1 MMTPLQYPS
10 THLRRP
16 SFLRA
21 YAVVLFSLAGL
32 SCQTAY
38 YETMEKLGYPKRDL
52 LVRDVEKA
60 RDAQQ
65 EAKEQFKSALDRF
78 TKTLDIEGGELQD
91 KYEALNA
98 EYERSESKANSV
110 RKRIASVEDV
120 SEALFREWNAELK
133 EYSSSTLRKK
143 SQEQLTQ
150 TRTQYAQLIKAMK
163 RAEAKMDPVLAKF
176 KDQVLFLKHNL
187 NAQAIASL
195 KGELVSVEG
204 NINSLIKDLN
214 ASIQEA
220 DSFIAAMPKGNA

>member
-1 MMTPLQYPS
+1 MTHDLSPA
-10 THLRRP
+10 HL
-16 SFLRA
+16 LTCA
-21 YAVVLFSLAGL
+21 IALVSLTTL

-38 YETMEKLGYPKRDL
+38 YETMEKLGYHKRDL

-65 EAKEQFKSALDRF
+65 DAKEQFKSALDRF
-78 TKTLDIEGGELQD
+78 TKTLHIEGGELQE
-91 KYEALNA
+91 KYESLNT
-98 EYERSESKANSV
+98 EYERSEAKAKAV
-110 RKRIASVEDV
+110 RNRIASVEDV
-120 SEALFREWNAELK
+120 SEALFTEWNDELK
-133 EYSSSTLRKK
+133 QYSSSALRKK

-150 TRTQYAQLIKAMK
+150 TRAHYAQLIKAMK

-195 KGELVSVEG
+195 KGELASVEG
-204 NINSLIKDLN
+204 NINALIKDLN

-220 DSFIAAMPKGNA
+220 DSFIAAMPKTDA

>member
-1 MMTPLQYPS
+1 M
-10 THLRRP
+10 THLQECPSQIRRR
-16 SFLRA
+16 SFLQI
-21 YAVVLFSLAGL
+21 YAIVLFALIGL

-38 YETMEKLGYPKRDL
+38 YETMEKFGYHKRDL

-78 TKTLDIEGGELQD
+78 TKTLDIQGGELQE
-91 KYEALNA
+91 KYEALNK
-98 EYERSESKANSV
+98 EYERSEEKANSV
-110 RKRIASVEDV
+110 RKRVASVEDV
-120 SEALFREWNAELK
+120 SEALFTEWNAELK

-143 SQEQLTQ
+143 SQDQLTQ
-150 TRTQYAQLIKAMK
+150 TRAQYAQLIKAMK

-220 DSFIAAMPKGNA
+220 DSFIAAMPKDNG